1 MTAHSSAGSIAQLS
15 RDESA
20 SILLK
25 KVESLRAMEVQNR
38 DLKMQ
43 VTQTKRILTRLEEQ

>member
-15 RDESA
+15 REEST
-20 SILLK
+20 SILMK
-25 KVESLRAMEVQNR
+25 KIESLRAMEVQNR
-38 DLKMQ
+38 ELKLQ